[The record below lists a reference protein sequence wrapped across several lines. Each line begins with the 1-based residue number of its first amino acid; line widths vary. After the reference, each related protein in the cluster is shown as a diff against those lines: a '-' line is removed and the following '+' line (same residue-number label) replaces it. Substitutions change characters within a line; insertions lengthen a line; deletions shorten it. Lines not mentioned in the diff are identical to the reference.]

1 MTSAVLIG
9 DYVGFISSGV
19 RDIASRGLYAFKDT
33 KGPMITGFF
42 AVGANVLF
50 SIILSKYIGIMGV
63 AIASS
68 ICLTVNFVINSL
80 MLRKYLPEYSL
91 LSLIPI
97 LLKQVPGVIA
107 LVIII
112 LTVKKVFSNSILVFG
127 VSALIGLSVYVI
139 ILSFMKIEEINL
151 IKEKVTNKIFHR

>member
-1 MTSAVLIG
+1 
-9 DYVGFISSGV
+9 
-19 RDIASRGLYAFKDT
+19 
-33 KGPMITGFF
+33 
-42 AVGANVLF
+42 
-50 SIILSKYIGIMGV
+50 MGV

-107 LVIII
+107 LVLII

-127 VSALIGLSVYVI
+127 FSALIGLSVYAI

-151 IKEKVTNKIFHR
+151 IKEKVTNKMFNR